1 MESVKKY
8 KILLFIFFGLVFCF
22 IIYSYFCY
30 KLNIVQAVSSE
41 IKMEFDIIGNE
52 EKSLNKEFS
61 VIVPDNEYE
70 EWNRYIWK
78 NEIDFSDNI
87 INISGYGRDNINLVR
102 IYISKCEENSKLK
115 DILKPYDNAS
125 KQGVYSKKDKI
136 KIGDT
141 KIYFYERYT
150 NIDTRK
156 SYQYVFEKY
165 NNIFMIEGNYR
176 LGEDEYFNKIIRQI
190 VLSIK

>member
-8 KILLFIFFGLVFCF
+8 KILLFIFLGLVFCF
-22 IIYSYFCY
+22 IIYSYFSY

-41 IKMEFDIIGNE
+41 MKIEFDIIGNE

-87 INISGYGRDNINLVR
+87 INISGYSKDNINLVR

-156 SYQYVFEKY
+156 SYQYIFEKY
-165 NNIFMIEGNYR
+165 NNIFLIEGNYR
-176 LGEDEYFNKIIRQI
+176 IGEDEYFGKIIKQI
-190 VLSIK
+190 ILSIK

>member
-1 MESVKKY
+1 MESIKKY
-8 KILLFIFFGLVFCF
+8 KILLFIFFGLVFGF
-22 IIYSYFCY
+22 IIYSYFSY

-41 IKMEFDIIGNE
+41 MKIEFDIIGNE
-52 EKSLNKEFS
+52 EKSSNKEFS

-78 NEIDFSDNI
+78 NEIEFSDNI
-87 INISGYGRDNINLVR
+87 INISGYSKDDINLVR

-125 KQGVYSKKDKI
+125 KQGVYSKKNKI

-141 KIYFYERYT
+141 KVYFYERYT

-156 SYQYVFEKY
+156 NYQYIFEKY

-190 VLSIK
+190 ILSIK

>member
-8 KILLFIFFGLVFCF
+8 KILLFIFLGLVFCF
-22 IIYSYFCY
+22 IIYSYFSY

-41 IKMEFDIIGNE
+41 MKIEFDIIGNE

-87 INISGYGRDNINLVR
+87 INISGYSKDNINLVR

-125 KQGVYSKKDKI
+125 KQGIYSKKDKI
-136 KIGDT
+136 KIGDN
-141 KIYFYERYT
+141 KVYFYERYT

-156 SYQYVFEKY
+156 SYQYIFEKY

>member
-8 KILLFIFFGLVFCF
+8 KILLFIFLGLVFCF
-22 IIYSYFCY
+22 IIYSYFSY

-41 IKMEFDIIGNE
+41 MKIEFDIIGNE

-87 INISGYGRDNINLVR
+87 INISGYSKDNINLVR

-156 SYQYVFEKY
+156 SYQYIFEKY

-176 LGEDEYFNKIIRQI
+176 LGEDEYFSKIIRQI